1 MSSDIKAL
9 LNDEWAGAI
18 KNIEGEKNKAESD
31 VKDKIKSAKN
41 DQKLIQSI
49 EKEHRQKMDQ
59 LNQELAKQARDKQKQ
74 EEKVTKQIAMQEARI
89 KALEGDVERQKK
101 KKEEVEKAKKFDE
114 NRFFKFKQDI
124 GKDLQHEKK
133 KINEKDKQM
142 TKLKNDLKKVD

>member
-59 LNQELAKQARDKQKQ
+59 LNQELAKQARDKQK
-74 EEKVTKQIAMQEARI
+74 
-89 KALEGDVERQKK
+89 
-101 KKEEVEKAKKFDE
+101 
-114 NRFFKFKQDI
+114 
-124 GKDLQHEKK
+124 
-133 KINEKDKQM
+133 
-142 TKLKNDLKKVD
+142 